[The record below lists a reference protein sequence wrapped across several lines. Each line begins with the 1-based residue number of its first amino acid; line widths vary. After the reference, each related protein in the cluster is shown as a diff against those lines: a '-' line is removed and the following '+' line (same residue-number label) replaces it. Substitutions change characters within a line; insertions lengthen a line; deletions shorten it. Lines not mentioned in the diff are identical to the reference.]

1 MSTSTRVTTSP
12 LAHHESVWDVVGAHI
27 YDAFLAL
34 GEHRGMATRRAALL
48 ADARGTVLEIGAGTG
63 TNLAAYGAVDRLIL
77 TEPAAT
83 MRGLLTRRV
92 IGDRAEAVVVDAG
105 AADLPVRSGSVD
117 TVVSTMVLCTVP
129 DMDAALSEIV
139 RVLRPGGRFLFVE
152 HVRAP
157 EGSPL
162 RRWQERLVDPWAA
175 FAMGCRC
182 DRDIVGAIGR
192 HLDVDEIRAEQW
204 LGMPALVRPLV
215 VGTASPKPERPPRS
229 RVDVASLARPSNPHR
244 NPHSALALQWRACR
258 FPTPTPPSR
267 G

>member
-1 MSTSTRVTTSP
+1 MRRHTGDPCTGRMTTSTRATTSP
-12 LAHHESVWDVVGAHI
+12 PTHHESAWAVVGAHI

-34 GEHRGMATRRAALL
+34 GERRGMAARRAALL

-63 TNLAAYGAVDRLIL
+63 ANLAAYPRVDRLLL
-77 TEPAAT
+77 TEPAPT

-92 IGDRAEAVVVDAG
+92 TRDKADAVVVDSG
-105 AADLPVRSGSVD
+105 AADLPVPSGSVD

-139 RVLRPGGRFLFVE
+139 RVLRPGGRLLFVE
-152 HVRAP
+152 HVGAP
-157 EGSPL
+157 EGSTL
-162 RRWQERLVDPWAA
+162 RRWQERLVEPWAA

-192 HLDVDEIRAEQW
+192 HLDVDEIREDQW

-215 VGTASPKPERPPRS
+215 VGAATPRG
-229 RVDVASLARPSNPHR
+229 R
-244 NPHSALALQWRACR
+244 
-258 FPTPTPPSR
+258 
-267 G
+267 